1 MKTNPL
7 VRFTFLL
14 VVFVVQ
20 FIVLI
25 LNINTFFTMQNQA
38 ERKEAILQEEKKEQE
53 NRLNQAQQNIRQEM
67 ESSKNNETLERI
79 DDTTKPE
86 EILAPESPDADREI
100 QQNLIDR

>member
-7 VRFTFLL
+7 IRLVFLL
-14 VVFVVQ
+14 VVFITQ

-25 LNINTFFTMQNQA
+25 LNINTFFTLQNQA
-38 ERKEAILQEEKKEQE
+38 EQKEAILQEEEKEQE

-86 EILAPESPDADREI
+86 DILAPERPDADKDIE
-100 QQNLIDR
+100 QNLIDR